1 MQILKE
7 EEQDAKL
14 SDRCEAKRKEW
25 AKHWQCDEEI
35 LNMKNKSWRN
45 DSLKEGDEALP
56 RWKEG
61 DLDKASRLY
70 KAKTGVG
77 CDGGLGLG
85 DALQLPKEDI
95 AGAERF
101 VRAPEA
107 SAVRRLRG
115 GAGPDHLGHLAR
127 VQVELFAFTHCSAGC
142 VERSHKHLPVFE
154 AEGFCDD
161 MTALVKGRF

>member
-1 MQILKE
+1 ME
-7 EEQDAKL
+7 EPKQKIAGP
-14 SDRCEAKRKEW
+14 CEGIR
-25 AKHWQCDEEI
+25 
-35 LNMKNKSWRN
+35 
-45 DSLKEGDEALP
+45 
-56 RWKEG
+56 
-61 DLDKASRLY
+61 ASQPS
-70 KAKTGVG
+70 
-77 CDGGLGLG
+77 GGLGLG

-95 AGAERF
+95 AGAERLF
-101 VRAPEA
+101 RAPEA

-161 MTALVKGRF
+161 MTALVKGRYKDVAEIAKNVMKKLQQEVERKKSLRKKPQIVSH